1 MLNTTTLEKLKDMKL
16 DGMAKGFKEQ
26 MSSTQ
31 YDSLSF
37 EERLGLLVDIE
48 STLRQNKALKTRLI
62 QAKFR
67 QKASMEDIDYQ
78 SKRGINKAQILSL
91 ANCQWI
97 EEHQNILVTGAT
109 GVGKSFLACALG
121 HKACMEGYKV
131 RYYRLNRLFQELK
144 MAKGDGSY
152 PRLMRRISRFHVLIL
167 DDWGLSS
174 LSEQDRN
181 DLLEIMED
189 RHGVHSTIVTTQL
202 PIENWHEMIGNPT
215 IADAIM
221 DRLVHN
227 AHRLELI
234 GESMRKMKNQ
244 ESSLKIQKEV

>member
-1 MLNTTTLEKLKDMKL
+1 MLNTTTLEKLQDMKL
-16 DGMAKGFKEQ
+16 DGMANGFKEQ

-31 YDSLSF
+31 YESLSF
-37 EERLGLLVDIE
+37 EERLGLLVDVE
-48 STLRQNKALKTRLI
+48 SIARQNKALKTRLT
-62 QAKFR
+62 QAKLR

-78 SKRGINKAQILSL
+78 NKRGLNKAQILSL

-97 EEHQNILVTGAT
+97 KEHQNILITGAT

-121 HKACMEGYKV
+121 HKACMEGFRV

-144 MAKGDGSY
+144 MARGDGSY
-152 PRLMRRISRFHVLIL
+152 SKLMGRISRFHVLIL
-167 DDWGLSS
+167 DDWGISS
-174 LSEQDRN
+174 LNELERN

-189 RHGVHSTIVTTQL
+189 RHGVHSTVVTTQL
-202 PIENWHEMIGNPT
+202 PVENWHEIIGNPT

-227 AHRLELI
+227 AHQLELK
-234 GESMRKMKNQ
+234 GESMRKRK
-244 ESSLKIQKEV
+244 SSISVS

>member
-1 MLNTTTLEKLKDMKL
+1 
-16 DGMAKGFKEQ
+16 
-26 MSSTQ
+26 
-31 YDSLSF
+31 
-37 EERLGLLVDIE
+37 
-48 STLRQNKALKTRLI
+48 
-62 QAKFR
+62 
-67 QKASMEDIDYQ
+67 
-78 SKRGINKAQILSL
+78 
-91 ANCQWI
+91 
-97 EEHQNILVTGAT
+97 
-109 GVGKSFLACALG
+109 
-121 HKACMEGYKV
+121 
-131 RYYRLNRLFQELK
+131 

-152 PRLMRRISRFHVLIL
+152 PKLMRRISRFHVLIL

-244 ESSLKIQKEV
+244 AAMK